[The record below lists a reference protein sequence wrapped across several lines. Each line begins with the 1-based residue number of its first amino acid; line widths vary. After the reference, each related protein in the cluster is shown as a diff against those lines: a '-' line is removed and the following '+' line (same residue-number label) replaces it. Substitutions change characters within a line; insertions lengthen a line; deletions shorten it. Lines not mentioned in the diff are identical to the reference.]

1 LFLEDITM
9 NTPSIYSQKFELVE
23 KNLILECKNLIST
36 NYLKMFDMW
45 LLHEADMEFGYTYQD
60 TFKSQFQDY
69 ITEENNNKLWLS
81 AKNLI
86 YAIYSFIDIKKDK
99 YILEDLLEF
108 VEIFITK
115 QLDGFDNDY
124 ETTTWFNEDNAE

>member
-1 LFLEDITM
+1 M

-23 KNLILECKNLIST
+23 KNLILECKSLILT
-36 NYLKMFDMW
+36 NYLEMFDMW
-45 LLHEADMEFGYTYQD
+45 VLHEADMEFGYTYQRI
-60 TFKSQFQDY
+60 FKSQFQDY
-69 ITEENNNKLWLS
+69 ITEEKNNKLWLS

-86 YAIYSFIDIKKDK
+86 YAIYSFIDIKKGK

-115 QLDGFDNDY
+115 QLDGFDSDY
-124 ETTTWFNEDNAE
+124 ETSTWFSEDDAE

>member
-1 LFLEDITM
+1 M